1 MKHFFIY
8 QEAFMRKIIVGSRRS
23 KLAMTQTNW
32 VIDQLR
38 KIGAPFTFELKE
50 IVTKG
55 DEILNVTLS
64 KVGGKGLF
72 VKEIEQA
79 MLNKEIDI
87 AVHSMKDMPAVL
99 PDGLV
104 IGTIPEREDPRD
116 VLISK
121 DNRSLRDLPA
131 GAIVGTSSLRRKAQ
145 ILSIRPDLEI
155 KWIRGNIDTRLK
167 KLETEE
173 YDAIILAA
181 AGLSR
186 MGWKAEVVTEYLE
199 PSDCIP
205 AVGQGALAI
214 ECRKDD
220 EEILQW
226 LAKLNC
232 PKTNRAVQAERAFLN
247 KIGGSCQVP
256 VGGYAV
262 INNENDVVLNAF
274 VASDNGKTIFK
285 ETVVGKDAVT
295 VGEEAGERLIERGAG
310 KLISEILKQLD

>member
-1 MKHFFIY
+1 
-8 QEAFMRKIIVGSRRS
+8 MRKIIVGSRRS

-32 VIDQLR
+32 VIDQLK

-79 MLNKEIDI
+79 MLKKEIDI

-121 DNRSLRDLPA
+121 ENRSLRDLPA

-145 ILSIRPDLEI
+145 ILNIRPDLEI

-186 MGWKAEVVTEYLE
+186 MGWKAEVVSEYLE

-262 INNENDVVLNAF
+262 INAEDDVVLNAF
-274 VASDNGKTIFK
+274 VASGNGKTIFK
-285 ETVVGKDAVT
+285 ETVVGKDAVA
-295 VGEEAGERLIERGAG
+295 VGEKAGERLMERGAG
-310 KLISEILKQLD
+310 KLINEILKQLE

>member
-1 MKHFFIY
+1 
-8 QEAFMRKIIVGSRRS
+8 MRKIIVGSRRS

-32 VIDQLR
+32 VIDQLK

-121 DNRSLRDLPA
+121 ENRSLRDLPA

-145 ILSIRPDLEI
+145 ILNIRPDLEI

-186 MGWKAEVVTEYLE
+186 MGWQAEVVSEYLE

-262 INNENDVVLNAF
+262 INAEDDVVLNAF
-274 VASDNGKTIFK
+274 VASGNGKTIFK

-295 VGEEAGERLIERGAG
+295 VGEEAGERLMERGAG

>member
-1 MKHFFIY
+1 
-8 QEAFMRKIIVGSRRS
+8 MRKIIVGSRRS

-32 VIDQLR
+32 IIDQLK
-38 KIGAPFTFELKE
+38 KIGAPFTFDLKE

-99 PDGLV
+99 PDGLA

-121 DNRSLRDLPA
+121 ENRSLRDLPA

-145 ILSIRPDLEI
+145 ILNIRPDLEI

-186 MGWKAEVVTEYLE
+186 MGWQAEVVSEYLE

-262 INNENDVVLNAF
+262 INDEDDVVLNAF
-274 VASDNGKTIFK
+274 VASGNGKTIFK

-295 VGEEAGERLIERGAG
+295 VGEEAGERLMERGAG
-310 KLISEILKQLD
+310 KLINEILKQLE

>member
-1 MKHFFIY
+1 
-8 QEAFMRKIIVGSRRS
+8 MRKIIVGSRRS

-32 VIDQLR
+32 VIDQLK
-38 KIGAPFTFELKE
+38 KIGAPFTFDLKE

-121 DNRSLRDLPA
+121 ENRSLRDLPA

-145 ILSIRPDLEI
+145 ILNIRPDLEI

-186 MGWKAEVVTEYLE
+186 MGWKAEVVSEYLE

-262 INNENDVVLNAF
+262 INAEDDVVLNAF
-274 VASDNGKTIFK
+274 VASGNGKTIFK
-285 ETVVGKDAVT
+285 ETVVGKDAVA
-295 VGEEAGERLIERGAG
+295 VGEKAGERLMERGAG
-310 KLISEILKQLD
+310 KLINEILKQLE

>member
-1 MKHFFIY
+1 
-8 QEAFMRKIIVGSRRS
+8 MRKIIVGSRRS

-32 VIDQLR
+32 VIDQLK
-38 KIGAPFTFELKE
+38 KIGAPFTFDLKE

-121 DNRSLRDLPA
+121 ENRSLRDLPA

-145 ILSIRPDLEI
+145 ILNIRPDLEI

-186 MGWKAEVVTEYLE
+186 MGWQAEVVSEYLE

-262 INNENDVVLNAF
+262 INDEDDVVLNAF
-274 VASDNGKTIFK
+274 VASGNGKTIFK

-295 VGEEAGERLIERGAG
+295 VGEKAGERLMERGAG
-310 KLISEILKQLD
+310 KLINEILKQLE

>member
-1 MKHFFIY
+1 
-8 QEAFMRKIIVGSRRS
+8 MRKIIVGSRRS

-32 VIDQLR
+32 VIDQLK

-121 DNRSLRDLPA
+121 ENRSLRDLPA

-145 ILSIRPDLEI
+145 ILNIRPDLEI

-186 MGWKAEVVTEYLE
+186 MGWQAEVVSEYLE

-262 INNENDVVLNAF
+262 INAEDDVVLNAF
-274 VASDNGKTIFK
+274 VASGNGKTIFK
-285 ETVVGKDAVT
+285 ETVVGKDAVA
-295 VGEEAGERLIERGAG
+295 VGEKAGERLMERGAG
-310 KLISEILKQLD
+310 KLINEILKQLE

>member
-1 MKHFFIY
+1 
-8 QEAFMRKIIVGSRRS
+8 MRKIIVGSRRS

-32 VIDQLR
+32 VIDQLK
-38 KIGAPFTFELKE
+38 KIGAPFTFDLKE

-121 DNRSLRDLPA
+121 ENRSLRDLPA
-131 GAIVGTSSLRRKAQ
+131 GAIVGTSSLRRKVQ
-145 ILSIRPDLEI
+145 ILNIRPDLEI

-186 MGWKAEVVTEYLE
+186 MGWQAEVVSEYLE

-262 INNENDVVLNAF
+262 INDEDDVVLNAF
-274 VASDNGKTIFK
+274 VASGNGKTIFK
-285 ETVVGKDAVT
+285 ETVVGKDAVA
-295 VGEEAGERLIERGAG
+295 VGEKAGERLMERGAG
-310 KLISEILKQLD
+310 KLINEILKQLE

>member
-1 MKHFFIY
+1 
-8 QEAFMRKIIVGSRRS
+8 MRKIIVGSRRS

-32 VIDQLR
+32 VIDQLK
-38 KIGAPFTFELKE
+38 KIGAPFTFDLKE

-79 MLNKEIDI
+79 MLKKEIDI

-121 DNRSLRDLPA
+121 ENRSLRDLPA

-145 ILSIRPDLEI
+145 ILNIRPDLEI

-186 MGWKAEVVTEYLE
+186 MGWKAEVVSEYLE

-262 INNENDVVLNAF
+262 INAEDDVVLNAF
-274 VASDNGKTIFK
+274 VASGNGKTIFK
-285 ETVVGKDAVT
+285 ETVVGKDAVA
-295 VGEEAGERLIERGAG
+295 VGEKAGERLMERGAG
-310 KLISEILKQLD
+310 KLINEILKQME

>member
-1 MKHFFIY
+1 
-8 QEAFMRKIIVGSRRS
+8 MRKIIVGSRRS

-32 VIDQLR
+32 VIDQLK
-38 KIGAPFTFELKE
+38 KIGAPFTFDLKE

-121 DNRSLRDLPA
+121 ENRSLRDLPA

-145 ILSIRPDLEI
+145 ILNIRPDLEI

-186 MGWKAEVVTEYLE
+186 MGWQAEVVSEYLE

-262 INNENDVVLNAF
+262 INDEDDVVLNAF
-274 VASDNGKTIFK
+274 VASGNGKTIFK
-285 ETVVGKDAVT
+285 ETVVGKDAVA
-295 VGEEAGERLIERGAG
+295 VGEKAGERLMERGAG
-310 KLISEILKQLD
+310 KLINEILKQLE

>member
-1 MKHFFIY
+1 
-8 QEAFMRKIIVGSRRS
+8 MRKIIVGSRRS

-32 VIDQLR
+32 VIDQLK

-79 MLNKEIDI
+79 MLKKEIDI

-121 DNRSLRDLPA
+121 ENRSLRDLPA

-145 ILSIRPDLEI
+145 ILNIRPDLEI

-186 MGWKAEVVTEYLE
+186 MGWQAEVVSEYLE

-262 INNENDVVLNAF
+262 INDEDDVVLNAF
-274 VASDNGKTIFK
+274 VASGNGKTIFK
-285 ETVVGKDAVT
+285 ETVVGKDAVA
-295 VGEEAGERLIERGAG
+295 VGEKAGERLMERGAG
-310 KLISEILKQLD
+310 KLINEILKQLD

>member
-1 MKHFFIY
+1 MIHFFIY

-32 VIDQLR
+32 VIDQLKR
-38 KIGAPFTFELKE
+38 IGAPFTFELKE

-79 MLNKEIDI
+79 MLKKEIDI

-121 DNRSLRDLPA
+121 ENRSLRDLPA

-145 ILSIRPDLEI
+145 ILNIRPDLEI

-186 MGWKAEVVTEYLE
+186 MGWKAEVVSEYLE

-262 INNENDVVLNAF
+262 INAEDDVVLNAF
-274 VASDNGKTIFK
+274 VASGNGKTIFK
-285 ETVVGKDAVT
+285 ETVVGKDAVA
-295 VGEEAGERLIERGAG
+295 VGEKAGERLMERGAG
-310 KLISEILKQLD
+310 KLINEILKQLE